1 MSELCVLASLREA
14 NFFFLLAPRRQDAK
28 KKALS

>member
-14 NFFFLLAPRRQDAK
+14 NFFFLLAPRRKDAK
-28 KKALS
+28 KKVLS